1 MDLLGGALGVSCQ
14 GIMMTLEEILQS
26 CSQETTGGAVILLL
40 GNMESPFWVHSLA
53 DKKKLEISSDGNFRI
68 TFLDVGKSTGMES

>member
-1 MDLLGGALGVSCQ
+1 
-14 GIMMTLEEILQS
+14 MMTLEEILQS
-26 CSQETTGGAVILLL
+26 CSQETTGGVVILLL